1 MDGLDYDFDPSFFDV
16 DFEFGEDTGVD
27 YMTLE
32 YMAEKNISVGNMEKV
47 WIHLA
52 KDEEID
58 KFYKTLNF
66 EDILSI
72 LATEDGQQKIEEGID
87 TYLFQPLI
95 DTGHVITEFDPDY
108 IRFLREED
116 GTIIPIIIDKMRKEI
131 LFNIDDRNLEIN
143 KNLGR
148 VSMKYI
154 LSQSLGIFEGSET
167 ECQARFGKFFKALD
181 YSAVEIKGIDI
192 FKKWKGSVERFN
204 VKYGYETTSCPKK
217 GKVARSRKGRNDDR
231 GYPSERG
238 TKFES
243 DPEYTPEVEENE
255 GYVFS
260 SKRKPQDDGNA
271 STSSKKRAP
280 SRGAGGKGNGN
291 GHGNRKTR
299 ASSRGAD
306 KNSNSNGN
314 GNGHSETRA
323 PSRGASGNGNGNGNG
338 HSETRA
344 PSRGA
349 SGNGNG
355 NGNGHGNGHG
365 NSETRAPPVGDVQFR
380 LVSSKK
386 IQNGEKAA
394 SYYVLPLGA
403 STEYMGKL
411 ASDYITSNG
420 TIDGKSYEKLNEK
433 TGINLLDKEWLR
445 SRAYENI
452 KVINGEKMKKW
463 KKMYE
468 DYRIELTGD
477 IAMYPTFGF
486 GTDPVKGVT
495 NSPVKEGG
503 KVFLPLAGIF
513 SNEPSPGQDENV
525 EYSWADQITGDFS
538 QDIDLEFIQAPRME
552 LVARKDIE
560 KNEDLTWCYFYD
572 EDHRGYEVAD
582 VCKSEPEDIA
592 DRSKPVNPTLA
603 RFMLLALIFD
613 VDGRLELFK
622 KDENVLNFDSERM
635 GNDYRVLG
643 TRKTLSKN
651 MVSVVKPMV
660 TPIGYTFA

>member
-1 MDGLDYDFDPSFFDV
+1 
-16 DFEFGEDTGVD
+16 FGEDTGVD

-32 YMAEKNISVGNMEKV
+32 YMAKKNISVGNMEEV
-47 WIHLA
+47 WIQFA
-52 KDEEID
+52 NDKEID

-72 LATEDGQQKIEEGID
+72 LATEDGQQKIEEGIE
-87 TYLFQPLI
+87 TYLFRPLI

-116 GTIIPIIIDKMRKEI
+116 GTIIPIIIDEMRKEI

-143 KNLGR
+143 KDLGR

-154 LSQSLGIFEGSET
+154 LSQSLGIFEGSEE

-204 VKYGYETTSCPKK
+204 IKYGYETTSCPKK

-260 SKRKPQDDGNA
+260 PKRKPQDDGNA

-280 SRGAGGKGNGN
+280 SRGAGGEGNGNGNGHGDSKKRAPSRGASGNGN
-291 GHGNRKTR
+291 GHGN
-299 ASSRGAD
+299 GH
-306 KNSNSNGN
+306 GN

-355 NGNGHGNGHG
+355 HG
-365 NSETRAPPVGDVQFR
+365 NSEIRAPPVGDVQFR

-386 IQNGEKAA
+386 IQKGEKAA

-403 STEYMGKL
+403 STEYMGEL

-433 TGINLLDKEWLR
+433 TGINLLDKEWLK
-445 SRAYENI
+445 SIAYKNI
-452 KVINGEKMKKW
+452 EVINGEKMKKW

-486 GTDPVKGVT
+486 GTDPVKDVT
-495 NSPVKEGG
+495 NSPVKEEG

-552 LVARKDIE
+552 LVARKNIE

-572 EDHRGYEVAD
+572 EDHRGYEVAN

-613 VDGRLELFK
+613 
-622 KDENVLNFDSERM
+622 
-635 GNDYRVLG
+635 
-643 TRKTLSKN
+643 
-651 MVSVVKPMV
+651 
-660 TPIGYTFA
+660 